1 MNSEDSKEENPL
13 EPLVESYQQRPD
25 RTLPKPI
32 IFADSRESQSDVINE
47 LTNFDCVVKQKVL
60 TVGDYL
66 LSDRIC
72 IERKTAADFVSSI
85 MDGRL
90 FSQIKSLKDNF
101 EKPIL
106 LVEGNNL
113 YANVKPNVIRGA
125 LAAIAI
131 DFSMPLIWTK
141 DAAESAGIIHWIAR
155 REQLDEKRDVA
166 AARND
171 KKTETPKQKQEF
183 LVAGLPGISVVRA
196 RALLKKLKTPL
207 AVFNASEEEL
217 AEVENVGPKTAKKI
231 KELLN
236 ENYK

>member
-1 MNSEDSKEENPL
+1 MPEDESPL
-13 EPLVESYQQRPD
+13 ESLVESYQQRPD
-25 RTLPKPI
+25 RTLLKPI

-47 LTNFDCVVKQKVL
+47 LNNFDCIVKQKVL
-60 TVGDYL
+60 AVGDYL

-72 IERKTAADFVSSI
+72 VERKTAPDFVSSI

-101 EKPIL
+101 DKPIL

-113 YANVKPNVIRGA
+113 YANVKPNIIRGA

-131 DFSMPLIWTK
+131 DFSLPLIWTK
-141 DAAESAGIIHWIAR
+141 DAAETAGIIHWIAR
-155 REQLDEKRDVA
+155 REQLDEKREVPI
-166 AARND
+166 RND
-171 KKTETPKQKQEF
+171 KKAESNKQKQEF

-196 RALLKKLKTPL
+196 RALLKKFKSPMT
-207 AVFNASEEEL
+207 VFNASEEEL
-217 AEVENVGPKTAKKI
+217 AQVENVGPKTAKKI
-231 KELLN
+231 REMLE